1 MSGRVGDIIIR
12 ITDTPPPHTLELNG
26 AIISRSTY
34 SKLFAAIGIRHGAGD
49 GSTTFALPDLRGEF
63 IRGWD
68 HGRGV
73 DIGRTLCS
81 IQSDEIMTHSH
92 VIANFSPQGLPAT
105 VGSEYYW
112 RNGGVSSYRTSNA
125 GGAETRPRNV
135 AAMFCIVY
143 E

>member
-1 MSGRVGDIIIR
+1 MLG
-12 ITDTPPPHTLELNG
+12 
-26 AIISRSTY
+26 
-34 SKLFAAIGIRHGAGD
+34 
-49 GSTTFALPDLRGEF
+49 GEF
-63 IRGWD
+63 LRGWD

-92 VIANFSPQGLPAT
+92 VIANFSPQGLSAT

-112 RNGGVSSYRTSNA
+112 RNGGISSYRTSNA
-125 GGAETRPRNV
+125 GGTETRPRNV
-135 AAMFCIVY
+135 AVMFCIVY